1 MKLEEKSIW
10 RYLGMAT
17 ELSLAL
23 LVPSLLGLFL
33 GIFIDKS
40 FNITPVFTLLM
51 LILGLITGI
60 RSMWK
65 LVADR

>member
-17 ELSLAL
+17 ELCLAL
-23 LVPSLLGLFL
+23 LVPSLLGVFL